1 MNIFNDNI
9 KKVAKNLSLFLCSGL
24 KKNVNPLFS
33 FSKKVIEKSIYYMFY
48 VDLVVLG
55 FFCRG
60 SNFLLYVFIFT
71 YGGFGH
77 NENDPNWVVLL
88 KFVCVLFSFY
98 LISTSILLLIV
109 FNVPFTRDYLY
120 KILGR
125 DFVVSRIGNPGTQ
138 IIKKILSP
146 TAVILG
152 VNEGGKY
159 VANSS
164 NCTFAN
170 KTLAAQRDFINE
182 SKDLTSDEIAVL
194 EKQALYNHST
204 TCAKR
209 VTKGPIDHMV
219 RADMV
224 NTAVKKTSS
233 AVKSWSWWK
242 K

>member
-1 MNIFNDNI
+1 MNIFNENI
-9 KKVAKNLSLFLCSGL
+9 KKVAKKFSFFLCSGL
-24 KKNVNPLFS
+24 KKNVNTLFS
-33 FSKKVIEKSIYYMFY
+33 FSKKVIEKSIYYMFF

-77 NENDPNWVVLL
+77 NVNDPNWVVLL
-88 KFVCVLFSFY
+88 KFVCLLFSFY

-138 IIKKILSP
+138 IIKKILGS

-159 VANSS
+159 IANTS

-170 KTLAAQRDFINE
+170 KTLAAQRVFIDQ
-182 SKDLTSDEIAVL
+182 SKNMTGDEMGRA
-194 EKQALYNHST
+194 EQKALDNHST
-204 TCAKR
+204 TSGKR
-209 VTKGPIDHMV
+209 VTEGPIDHMI

-224 NTAVKKTSS
+224 NTAVKETSY